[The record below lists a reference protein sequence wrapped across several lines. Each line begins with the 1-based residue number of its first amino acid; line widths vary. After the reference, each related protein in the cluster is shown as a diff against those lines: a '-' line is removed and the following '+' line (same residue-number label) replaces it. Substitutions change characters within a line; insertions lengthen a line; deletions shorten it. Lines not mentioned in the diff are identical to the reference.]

1 MLLRK
6 RCLLALL
13 SLNVLALPVAGR
25 TAAPSLEIYGNLPGF
40 ERAAISASGDHI
52 ALVGAV
58 GADRRLIILDKN
70 MEPISVRPL
79 GDTKV
84 RGLYWA
90 GDSSVLVEK
99 SVTAKLKPGEFTT
112 DKAELTAMIVIPL
125 DGGKM
130 WSVFE
135 HSEAITGGIA
145 GYHGVV
151 ERDGKWFGYFGGI
164 TFEDSKLGGYLI
176 STRPVLYEVDLDTH
190 HFRKIAAR
198 TEQGSRR
205 DWLVG
210 PDGRVSATFDLGEN
224 GRWTIANAKAQ
235 TLASGTNPLGQTGL
249 IGFGSTT
256 GTLIYHDQSR
266 DDTDRHWYQ
275 IPLAGGPPQEVFRD
289 TAIRA
294 AISDGRTRT
303 LAGYEIT
310 GDEPAYHLFNARQQK
325 IIDATQKA
333 FPGLSMDLVDWNDAF
348 DRLIVKTEGVGDPG
362 TWWLV
367 DIKTGDARVLGTSY
381 ALHAADVAPMKMIR
395 YKAGD
400 GMDIHAVLTLPPG
413 RPAKN
418 LPVIIFPHGGPTA
431 RDYPGFDWWAQAFA
445 SRGYAVLQPNFR
457 GSSGYGVVYEK
468 AGHGEWGGKM
478 QSDLSDG
485 LAQLVKDGIAD
496 PRRACIMGAS
506 YGGYAAL
513 AGVTLQQGLYR
524 CAVAVA
530 GVSNV
535 SKMASIDIDESADNR
550 MTIRGIKDEIGSGR
564 DLTKIS
570 PIRFIDK
577 VAAPILLIHGK
588 DDTVVA
594 YEQSK
599 DMASALLAAGKTV
612 EFITLPNEDHWLSK
626 SETRLAMLK
635 AAVAFVE
642 KYNPSDAAP

>member
-13 SLNVLALPVAGR
+13 SLNALTLPAAGKA
-25 TAAPSLEIYGNLPGF
+25 AAPLVEVYGKLPGF
-40 ERAAISASGDHI
+40 EMAAISASGDHI
-52 ALVGAV
+52 ALIGTVGT
-58 GADRRLIILDKN
+58 DRRLIILDKN
-70 MEPISVRPL
+70 MEPLSVRPL
-79 GDTKV
+79 GDAKV

-90 GDSSVLVEK
+90 GDFSVLVEK
-99 SVTAKLKPGEFTT
+99 SVTAKLAPGEFTT

-135 HSEAITGGIA
+135 HSDMITGGIA

-151 ERDGKWFGYFGGI
+151 EHDGKWFGYFGGI
-164 TFEDSKLGGYLI
+164 TFEDSKTGGYLI
-176 STRPVLYEVDLDTH
+176 SGKPVLYEVDLGTQ

-205 DWLVG
+205 NWLVG

-224 GRWTIANAKAQ
+224 GRWTITNTKGQ
-235 TLASGTNPLGQTGL
+235 GIASGTNPLGYTGL
-249 IGFGSTT
+249 IGFGSTPD
-256 GTLIYHDQSR
+256 TLLYFDQLR
-266 DDTDRHWYQ
+266 DDTNAHWYH
-275 IPLAGGPPQEVFRD
+275 IPLVGGSPQEVFQD
-289 TAIRA
+289 VAIRA
-294 AISDGRTRT
+294 TISESRTRT
-303 LAGYEIT
+303 LAGYEIE

-333 FPGLSMDLVDWNDAF
+333 FPGLAMDLIDWNGAF
-348 DRLIVKTEGVGDPG
+348 DRLIVKTDGVGDPG

-367 DIKTGDARVLGTSY
+367 DIKTGDAKILGLSY
-381 ALHAADVAPMKMIR
+381 ALHAVDVAPMKMIR

-400 GMDIHAVLTLPPG
+400 GMDINAVLTLPPG

-431 RDYPGFDWWAQAFA
+431 RDYPRFDWWAQAFA

-457 GSSGYGVVYEK
+457 GSSGYGVAFEK

-496 PRRACIMGAS
+496 PKRACIMGAS

-513 AGVTLQQGLYR
+513 AGVTLQQGIYR
-524 CAVAVA
+524 CAIAVA

-564 DLTKIS
+564 DLIKIS

-577 VAAPILLIHGK
+577 VGAPILLIHGK

-599 DMASALLAAGKTV
+599 DMANALLAAGKTV
-612 EFITLPNEDHWLSK
+612 EFVTLPNEDHWLSK

-635 AAVAFVE
+635 AAIAFVE
-642 KYNPSDAAP
+642 KYNPPDTSP